1 MLQQEVKEIKD
12 LKDTRSTFVVVDDH
26 PPIREFSKRVLE
38 ENFPNC
44 NVLEAK
50 SGLEAIEL
58 SLKNK
63 PSLVIMD
70 IAMPDLDGI
79 EATQRIVKDLPQ
91 TGVVIYSNYGDE
103 VYVRK
108 IRQTV
113 PVDRAFAYVLKTAS
127 QEQFAQAI
135 KQVYAGEVWLHPDV
149 QQVVWKLNVNKKSTQ
164 LTEIQQQIL
173 IAVSIGKTNDWIA
186 EKLYMS
192 NKTIQYHLYSIYD
205 KLGINSAVKKVN
217 PRNEVVCVS
226 LLKGLVDLQ
235 DLKAAYEK
243 ENH

>member
-1 MLQQEVKEIKD
+1 MNPDVKD
-12 LKDTRSTFVVVDDH
+12 TFVVVDDH
-26 PPIREFSKRVLE
+26 PPIREFSKRILK

-44 NVLEAK
+44 NILEADNGQK
-50 SGLEAIEL
+50 AVDL
-58 SLKNK
+58 SLSYK
-63 PSLVIMD
+63 PQLVIMD
-70 IAMPDLDGI
+70 IAMPVLDGI
-79 EATQRIVKDLPQ
+79 AATQKIVQNLPD
-91 TGVVIYSNYGDE
+91 TGIVIYSNYGDE

-113 PVDRAFAYVLKTAS
+113 PVERAFAYVLKTAS
-127 QEQFAQAI
+127 QDQFTQAI
-135 KQVYAGEVWLHPDV
+135 KQVYSGEVWLHPDV

-192 NKTIQYHLYSIYD
+192 NKTIQYHLYSVYD
-205 KLGINSAVKKVN
+205 KLGINNSQKKVN

-226 LLKGLVDLQ
+226 LLKGLIDLV

-243 ENH
+243 ESV

>member
-1 MLQQEVKEIKD
+1 MNPNVKD
-12 LKDTRSTFVVVDDH
+12 TFVVVDDH
-26 PPIREFSKRVLE
+26 PPIREFSKRILT
-38 ENFPNC
+38 ENFPSC
-44 NVLEAK
+44 NVLEADNGQK
-50 SGLEAIEL
+50 AVDL
-58 SLKNK
+58 SLSYK
-63 PSLVIMD
+63 PQLVIMD
-70 IAMPDLDGI
+70 IAMPVLDGI
-79 EATQRIVKDLPQ
+79 EATQKIVQNLPD
-91 TGVVIYSNYGDE
+91 TGIVIYSNYGDE

-113 PVDRAFAYVLKTAS
+113 PHDRAFAYVLKTAS
-127 QEQFAQAI
+127 QDQFTQAI
-135 KQVYAGEVWLHPDV
+135 KQVYQGEVWLHPDV

-205 KLGINSAVKKVN
+205 KLGINNSQKKVN

-226 LLKGLVDLQ
+226 LLKGLLDLQ

-243 ENH
+243 ESV

>member
-1 MLQQEVKEIKD
+1 MQ
-12 LKDTRSTFVVVDDH
+12 STFVVADDH
-26 PPIREFSKRVLE
+26 PPIRAFSRNVLK
-38 ENFPNC
+38 ENFPDC
-44 NVLEAK
+44 NIFEAENGNK
-50 SGLEAIEL
+50 AVEL

-70 IAMPDLDGI
+70 IAMPELDGI
-79 EATQRIVKDLPQ
+79 EATQKIVQSLPG
-91 TGVVIYSNYGDE
+91 TGIVIYSNYGDE

-113 PVDRAFAYVLKTAS
+113 PLDRAFAYVLKTAS
-127 QEQFAQAI
+127 QEQFTQAI

-149 QQVVWKLNVNKKSTQ
+149 QQVVWKLNVSKKSTQ

-192 NKTIQYHLYSIYD
+192 NKTVQYHLYSIYD
-205 KLGINSAVKKVN
+205 KLGINSALKKVN

-226 LLKGLVDLQ
+226 LLKGLIDPQ
-235 DLKAAYEK
+235 DLKVAYER

>member
-1 MLQQEVKEIKD
+1 MEQTQN
-12 LKDTRSTFVVVDDH
+12 TFVVVDDH
-26 PPIREFSKRVLE
+26 PPIRAFSKNVLKE
-38 ENFPNC
+38 TFPNC
-44 NVLEAK
+44 TVIEADN
-50 SGLEAIEL
+50 GLKAVEL
-58 SLKNK
+58 SIKNK

-70 IAMPDLDGI
+70 IAMPELDGI
-79 EATQRIVKDLPQ
+79 EATQQIVQSLPN
-91 TGVVIYSNYGDE
+91 TGIVIYSNFGDE

-127 QEQFAQAI
+127 QEQFTQAI
-135 KQVYAGEVWLHPDV
+135 KQVYSGEVWLHPEV

-173 IAVSIGKTNDWIA
+173 IAVAIGKTNDWIA

-205 KLGINSAVKKVN
+205 KLGINSAQKKVN
-217 PRNEVVCVS
+217 PRNEVVCVT
-226 LLKGLVDLQ
+226 LLKGLIDLQ

>member
-1 MLQQEVKEIKD
+1 MTTETIG
-12 LKDTRSTFVVVDDH
+12 LKDTFVVVDDH
-26 PPIREFSKRVLE
+26 PPIRSFSKTILK

-44 NVLEAK
+44 TILEAK
-50 SGLEAIEL
+50 NGREAIEL
-58 SLKNK
+58 SLSNK

-70 IAMPDLDGI
+70 IAMPDMDGI
-79 EATQRIVKDLPQ
+79 EATQRIVQSLPS
-91 TGVVIYSNYGDE
+91 TGVLIYSNYGDE

-113 PVDRAFAYVLKTAS
+113 PVDRAFGYVLKTAT
-127 QEQFAQAI
+127 QEQFTQAI
-135 KQVYAGEVWLHPDV
+135 KQVHSGEVWLHPDV

-164 LTEIQQQIL
+164 LTDIQQQIL

-205 KLGINSAVKKVN
+205 KLGINSAAKKVN

-226 LLKGLVDLQ
+226 LLKGLIDLQ
-235 DLKAAYEK
+235 DLKIAYEK
-243 ENH
+243 ENQ

>member
-1 MLQQEVKEIKD
+1 MTSQ
-12 LKDTRSTFVVVDDH
+12 DTFLVVDDH
-26 PPIREFSKRVLE
+26 PPIRAFSKRVLE
-38 ENFPNC
+38 ENFSNC
-44 NVLEAK
+44 KVLEAEN
-50 SGLEAIEL
+50 GLQAIEL
-58 SLKNK
+58 SLKAK

-70 IAMPDLDGI
+70 IAMQELDGV
-79 EATQRIVKDLPQ
+79 EATQRIVQNLPQ
-91 TGVVIYSNYGDE
+91 TGIVIYSNYGDE

-113 PVDRAFAYVLKTAS
+113 RLERAFAYVLKTAS
-127 QEQFAQAI
+127 QDQLTQAI
-135 KQVYAGEVWLHPDV
+135 KQVYSGEVWLHPDV

-173 IAVSIGKTNDWIA
+173 IAVAIGKTNDWIA

-205 KLGINSAVKKVN
+205 KLGINSALKKVN

-226 LLKGLVDLQ
+226 LLKGLIDLQ

>member
-1 MLQQEVKEIKD
+1 MTQETLSKD
-12 LKDTRSTFVVVDDH
+12 TFVVVDDH
-26 PPIREFSKRVLE
+26 PPIRAFSKNVLK
-38 ENFPNC
+38 ENFPGC
-44 NVLEAK
+44 NVLEAET
-50 SGLEAIEL
+50 GLKAVEL

-70 IAMPDLDGI
+70 IAMPELDGI
-79 EATQRIVKDLPQ
+79 EATQRIIKDLPN
-91 TGVVIYSNYGDE
+91 TGIVIYSNYGDE

-127 QEQFAQAI
+127 QDQFTQAI
-135 KQVYAGEVWLHPDV
+135 KQVYSGEVWLHPDV
-149 QQVVWKLNVNKKSTQ
+149 QQVVWKLNVNKKTTQ

-173 IAVSIGKTNDWIA
+173 IAVAIGKTNDWIA

-205 KLGINSAVKKVN
+205 KLGINSAIKKVN

-226 LLKGLVDLQ
+226 LLKGLIDLVDL
-235 DLKAAYEK
+235 KSAYEK

>member
-1 MLQQEVKEIKD
+1 MSQTAT
-12 LKDTRSTFVVVDDH
+12 KDTFVIVDDH
-26 PPIREFSKRVLE
+26 PPIRAFSRSILKE
-38 ENFPNC
+38 SFPDC
-44 NVLEAK
+44 SILEADT
-50 SGLEAIEL
+50 GLKAVEL

-70 IAMPDLDGI
+70 IAMPELDGI
-79 EATQRIVKDLPQ
+79 EATQRIIQSLPQ
-91 TGVVIYSNYGDE
+91 TGIVIYSNYGDE

-127 QEQFAQAI
+127 QEQFTQAI
-135 KQVYAGEVWLHPDV
+135 KQVYSGEVWLHPDV

-173 IAVSIGKTNDWIA
+173 LAVAIGKTNDWIA

-192 NKTIQYHLYSIYD
+192 NKTVQYHLYSIYD
-205 KLGINSAVKKVN
+205 KLGINSAHKKVN
-217 PRNEVVCVS
+217 PRNEVICVS
-226 LLKGLVDLQ
+226 LLKGLLDLT
-235 DLKAAYEK
+235 DMKAAYEK
-243 ENH
+243 ENN

>member
-1 MLQQEVKEIKD
+1 MTNQ
-12 LKDTRSTFVVVDDH
+12 DTFLVVDDH
-26 PPIREFSKRVLE
+26 PPIRAFSKNILK

-50 SGLEAIEL
+50 SGSEAINL

-63 PSLVIMD
+63 PNLVIMD
-70 IAMPDLDGI
+70 IAMPDIDGI
-79 EATQRIVKDLPQ
+79 EATQKIVQNSPE

-127 QEQFAQAI
+127 QEQFTQAI
-135 KQVYAGEVWLHPDV
+135 KQVYSGEVWLHPDV
-149 QQVVWKLNVNKKSTQ
+149 QQVVWKLNINKKSTQ
-164 LTEIQQQIL
+164 LTDIQQQIL
-173 IAVSIGKTNDWIA
+173 IAVAIGKTNDWIA

-205 KLGINSAVKKVN
+205 KLGINSAQKKVN
-217 PRNEVVCVS
+217 PRNEVVCVC
-226 LLKGLVDLQ
+226 LLKGLLDLQ
-235 DLKAAYEK
+235 DLKVAYEK

>member
-1 MLQQEVKEIKD
+1 MSLGAINQ
-12 LKDTRSTFVVVDDH
+12 KDTFIVVDDH
-26 PPIREFSKRVLE
+26 PPIRSFSKTILK

-44 NVLEAK
+44 TVLEAINGK
-50 SGLEAIEL
+50 EAIEL
-58 SLKNK
+58 SLSNK

-70 IAMPDLDGI
+70 IAMPDMDGI
-79 EATQRIVKDLPQ
+79 EATQKIVQNLPS
-91 TGVVIYSNYGDE
+91 TGVLIYSNYGDE

-113 PVDRAFAYVLKTAS
+113 PVDRAFGYVLKTAT
-127 QEQFAQAI
+127 QEQFTQAI
-135 KQVYAGEVWLHPDV
+135 KQVYSGEVWLHPDV
-149 QQVVWKLNVNKKSTQ
+149 QQVVWKLNINKKNTQ
-164 LTEIQQQIL
+164 LTDIQQQIL

-205 KLGINSAVKKVN
+205 KLGINSAAKKVN

-226 LLKGLVDLQ
+226 LLKGLIDLQ
-235 DLKAAYEK
+235 DLKVAYEK
-243 ENH
+243 ENQ

>member
-1 MLQQEVKEIKD
+1 MTQEA
-12 LKDTRSTFVVVDDH
+12 LKDVFVVADDH
-26 PPIREFSKRVLE
+26 PPIRAFTKSILK

-50 SGLEAIEL
+50 NGQEAVDL

-63 PSLVIMD
+63 PSLVVMD
-70 IAMPDLDGI
+70 IAMPELDGI
-79 EATQRIVKDLPQ
+79 AATQKIVQNLPG
-91 TGVVIYSNYGDE
+91 TGIVIYSNYGDE

-113 PVDRAFAYVLKTAS
+113 PVDRAFGYILKTAS

-135 KQVYAGEVWLHPDV
+135 KQVYSGEVWLHPDV
-149 QQVVWKLNVNKKSTQ
+149 QQVVWKLNVSKKSTQ
-164 LTEIQQQIL
+164 LTEIQQRIL
-173 IAVSIGKTNDWIA
+173 TAVGIGKTNDWIA

-205 KLGINSAVKKVN
+205 KLGINSTIKKVN

-226 LLKGLVDLQ
+226 LLRGLLDLQ
-235 DLKAAYEK
+235 DLKEAYER

>member
-1 MLQQEVKEIKD
+1 MQETVKDI
-12 LKDTRSTFVVVDDH
+12 FIVADDH
-26 PPIREFSKRVLE
+26 PPIRAFSKNILKE
-38 ENFPNC
+38 TFPSC

-50 SGLEAIEL
+50 NGQEAVDL

-63 PSLVIMD
+63 PSLVVMD
-70 IAMPDLDGI
+70 IAMPELDGI
-79 EATQRIVKDLPQ
+79 AATQKIVHNLPG
-91 TGVVIYSNYGDE
+91 TGIVIYSNYGDE

-113 PVDRAFAYVLKTAS
+113 PVDRAFGYILKTAS
-127 QEQFAQAI
+127 QEQFVQAI
-135 KQVYAGEVWLHPDV
+135 KQVYSGEVWLHPDV

-173 IAVSIGKTNDWIA
+173 TVVAIGKTNDWIA

-205 KLGINSAVKKVN
+205 KLGINSTAKKVN

-226 LLKGLVDLQ
+226 LLRGLLDLQ
-235 DLKAAYEK
+235 DLKEAYER

>member
-1 MLQQEVKEIKD
+1 MSQAT
-12 LKDTRSTFVVVDDH
+12 LKDTFVVVDDH
-26 PPIREFSKRVLE
+26 PPIRAFSKSVLK
-38 ENFPNC
+38 ENFPDC
-44 NVLEAK
+44 TVFEAET
-50 SGLEAIEL
+50 GLKAVEL

-63 PSLVIMD
+63 PALVIMD
-70 IAMPDLDGI
+70 IAMPELDGI
-79 EATQRIVKDLPQ
+79 EATQRIIKDLPN
-91 TGVVIYSNYGDE
+91 TGIVIYSNYGDE

-127 QEQFAQAI
+127 QDQFTQAI
-135 KQVYAGEVWLHPDV
+135 KQVYSGEVWLHPDV
-149 QQVVWKLNVNKKSTQ
+149 QQVVWKLNINKRTTQ

-173 IAVSIGKTNDWIA
+173 VAVAIGKTNDWIA

-205 KLGINSAVKKVN
+205 KLGINSALKKVN
-217 PRNEVVCVS
+217 PRNEVVCVT
-226 LLKGLVDLQ
+226 LLKGLLDLA
-235 DLKAAYEK
+235 DLKSAYEK

>member
-1 MLQQEVKEIKD
+1 MNQETLGKD
-12 LKDTRSTFVVVDDH
+12 TFVIVDDHAPIRAFSKSVLKDT
-26 PPIREFSKRVLE
+26 
-38 ENFPNC
+38 FPNC
-44 NVLEAK
+44 TVLEAEI
-50 SGLEAIEL
+50 GLKAVEL

-70 IAMPDLDGI
+70 IAMPELDGI
-79 EATQRIVKDLPQ
+79 EATQRIIKDLPN
-91 TGVVIYSNYGDE
+91 TGIVIYSNYGDE

-113 PVDRAFAYVLKTAS
+113 PVYRAFAYVLKTAS
-127 QEQFAQAI
+127 QDQFTQAI
-135 KQVYAGEVWLHPDV
+135 KQVYSGEVWLHPDV
-149 QQVVWKLNVNKKSTQ
+149 QQVVWKLNLNRKSTQ

-205 KLGINSAVKKVN
+205 KLGINSALKKVN

-226 LLKGLVDLQ
+226 LLKGLIDLT
-235 DLKAAYEK
+235 DLKTAYEK

>member
-1 MLQQEVKEIKD
+1 MTQTET
-12 LKDTRSTFVVVDDH
+12 KDTFVIVDDH
-26 PPIREFSKRVLE
+26 PPIRAFSKSILK

-44 NVLEAK
+44 TVIEAEN
-50 SGLEAIEL
+50 GLKAVEI

-70 IAMPDLDGI
+70 IAMPELDGI
-79 EATQRIVKDLPQ
+79 EATQRIIQSLPQ
-91 TGVVIYSNYGDE
+91 TGIVIYSNYGDE

-127 QEQFAQAI
+127 QEQFTQAI
-135 KQVYAGEVWLHPDV
+135 KQVYSGEVWLHPDV

-173 IAVSIGKTNDWIA
+173 LTVAIGKTNDWIA

-205 KLGINSAVKKVN
+205 KLGINSAHKKVN

-226 LLKGLVDLQ
+226 LLKGLLDLS
-235 DLKAAYEK
+235 DMKAAYEK

>member
-1 MLQQEVKEIKD
+1 MNQETLV
-12 LKDTRSTFVVVDDH
+12 KDTFVIVDDH
-26 PPIREFSKRVLE
+26 PPIRAFSKSILK

-44 NVLEAK
+44 NILEAE
-50 SGLEAIEL
+50 SGLKAVEL

-70 IAMPDLDGI
+70 IAMPELDGI
-79 EATQRIVKDLPQ
+79 EATQRIIKDLPN
-91 TGVVIYSNYGDE
+91 TGIVIYSNYGDE

-127 QEQFAQAI
+127 QDQFAQAI
-135 KQVYAGEVWLHPDV
+135 KQVYSGEVWLHPDV
-149 QQVVWKLNVNKKSTQ
+149 QQVVWKLNLNKKSTQ
-164 LTEIQQQIL
+164 LTDIQQQIL

-205 KLGINSAVKKVN
+205 KLGINSALKKVN

-226 LLKGLVDLQ
+226 LLKGLIDLV

>member
-1 MLQQEVKEIKD
+1 MPEAPV
-12 LKDTRSTFVVVDDH
+12 KDTFIVVDDH
-26 PPIREFSKRVLE
+26 PPIREFSKNILK
-38 ENFPNC
+38 ENFPSC
-44 NVLEAK
+44 NILEADNGQK
-50 SGLEAIEL
+50 AIDL
-58 SLKNK
+58 SLSHK

-70 IAMPDLDGI
+70 IAMPILDGI
-79 EATQRIVKDLPQ
+79 EATQKIVQSLPD
-91 TGVVIYSNYGDE
+91 TGIIIYSNYGDE

-113 PVDRAFAYVLKTAS
+113 PSDRAFAYVLKTAS
-127 QEQFAQAI
+127 QDQFTQAI
-135 KQVYAGEVWLHPDV
+135 KQVYSGEVWLHPDV

-173 IAVSIGKTNDWIA
+173 LAVAIGKTNDWIA

-205 KLGINSAVKKVN
+205 KLGINSSQKKVN

-226 LLKGLVDLQ
+226 LLKGLIDLQ
-235 DLKAAYEK
+235 DIKSAYER
-243 ENH
+243 ELPA

>member
-1 MLQQEVKEIKD
+1 MNPDVKD
-12 LKDTRSTFVVVDDH
+12 TFVVVDDH
-26 PPIREFSKRVLE
+26 PPIREFSKRILK

-44 NVLEAK
+44 NILEADNGQK
-50 SGLEAIEL
+50 AVDL
-58 SLKNK
+58 SLSYK
-63 PSLVIMD
+63 PQLVIMD
-70 IAMPDLDGI
+70 IAMPVLDGI
-79 EATQRIVKDLPQ
+79 AATQKIVQNLPD
-91 TGVVIYSNYGDE
+91 TGIVIYSNYGDE

-113 PVDRAFAYVLKTAS
+113 PVERAFAYVLKTAS
-127 QEQFAQAI
+127 QDQFTQAI
-135 KQVYAGEVWLHPDV
+135 KQVYSGEVWLHPDV

-192 NKTIQYHLYSIYD
+192 NKTIQYHLYSVYD
-205 KLGINSAVKKVN
+205 KLGINNSQKKVN

-226 LLKGLVDLQ
+226 LLRGLLDPV
-235 DLKAAYEK
+235 DLKAAYER
-243 ENH
+243 ESPV

>member
-1 MLQQEVKEIKD
+1 MNQQQ
-12 LKDTRSTFVVVDDH
+12 TNNTFLVVDDH
-26 PPIREFSKRVLE
+26 PPIRSFSKNILQA
-38 ENFPNC
+38 NFPDC
-44 NVLEAK
+44 NVIEADNGK
-50 SGLEAIEL
+50 SAVDL
-58 SLKNK
+58 SFTYK

-70 IAMPDLDGI
+70 IAMPGLDGI
-79 EATQRIVKDLPQ
+79 EATQKIVKELPQ

-127 QEQFAQAI
+127 QEQFTQAI
-135 KQVYAGEVWLHPDV
+135 KQVYSGEVWLHPEV
-149 QQVVWKLNVNKKSTQ
+149 QQVVWKLNVNKKSSQ

-173 IAVSIGKTNDWIA
+173 LAVAIGKTNDWIA

-205 KLGINSAVKKVN
+205 KLGINSTPKKVN
-217 PRNEVVCVS
+217 PRNEVICVS
-226 LLKGLVDLQ
+226 LLKGLLDLQ
-235 DLKAAYEK
+235 DMKTAFEK
-243 ENH
+243 ENA

>member
-1 MLQQEVKEIKD
+1 MPETLV
-12 LKDTRSTFVVVDDH
+12 KDTFIVADDH
-26 PPIREFSKRVLE
+26 PPIRSFSKTVLKE
-38 ENFPNC
+38 TFPDC
-44 NVLEAK
+44 NVLEAEDGRK
-50 SGLEAIEL
+50 AIEL

-70 IAMPDLDGI
+70 IAMPDIDGI
-79 EATQRIVKDLPQ
+79 EATQKIIQNLPG
-91 TGVVIYSNYGDE
+91 TGIVIYSNYGDE

-127 QEQFAQAI
+127 QEQFTQAI
-135 KQVYAGEVWLHPDV
+135 KQVYCGEVWLHPDV
-149 QQVVWKLNVNKKSTQ
+149 QQVVWKLNVTKKSTQ

-173 IAVSIGKTNDWIA
+173 LAVAIGKTNDWIA

-205 KLGINSAVKKVN
+205 KLGINSTIKKVN

-226 LLKGLVDLQ
+226 LLKGLLDLQ
-235 DLKAAYEK
+235 DLKEAYEK

>member
-1 MLQQEVKEIKD
+1 MNQETLVKDI
-12 LKDTRSTFVVVDDH
+12 FVVVDDH
-26 PPIREFSKRVLE
+26 PPIRAFSKSILK

-44 NVLEAK
+44 NVLEAE
-50 SGLEAIEL
+50 SGLKAVEL

-70 IAMPDLDGI
+70 IAMPELDGI
-79 EATQRIVKDLPQ
+79 EATQRIIKDLPN
-91 TGVVIYSNYGDE
+91 TGIVIYSNYGDE

-127 QEQFAQAI
+127 QEQFTQAI
-135 KQVYAGEVWLHPDV
+135 KQVYSGEVWLHPDV
-149 QQVVWKLNVNKKSTQ
+149 QQVVWKLNFNKKSTQ

-173 IAVSIGKTNDWIA
+173 IAVAIGKTNDWIA

-205 KLGINSAVKKVN
+205 KLGINSAIKKVN

-226 LLKGLVDLQ
+226 LLKGLLDLA

>member
-1 MLQQEVKEIKD
+1 MNMQQT
-12 LKDTRSTFVVVDDH
+12 KDTFIVADDH
-26 PPIREFSKRVLE
+26 PPIRAFSKSILK
-38 ENFPNC
+38 ENFPDC
-44 NVLEAK
+44 NVLEAE
-50 SGLEAIEL
+50 SGAKAIEL
-58 SLKNK
+58 SLQNK

-70 IAMPDLDGI
+70 IAMPDIDGI
-79 EATQRIVKDLPQ
+79 EATQKIIQSLPQ

-127 QEQFAQAI
+127 QEQFTQAI
-135 KQVYAGEVWLHPDV
+135 KQVYSGEVWLHPDV
-149 QQVVWKLNVNKKSTQ
+149 QQVVWKLNLSKKSTQ

-173 IAVSIGKTNDWIA
+173 IAVAIGKTNDWIA

-205 KLGINSAVKKVN
+205 KLGINSAAKKVN

-226 LLKGLVDLQ
+226 LLKGLIDLQ
-235 DLKAAYEK
+235 DLKQAYEK

>member
-1 MLQQEVKEIKD
+1 MNMVETLTKN
-12 LKDTRSTFVVVDDH
+12 TFVVADDH
-26 PPIREFSKRVLE
+26 PPIRSFSKNVLKE
-38 ENFPNC
+38 TFPGC
-44 NVLEAK
+44 NVFEAEN
-50 SGLEAIEL
+50 GRRALEL
-58 SLKNK
+58 SLENK

-79 EATQRIVKDLPQ
+79 EATQKIIQSLPN
-91 TGVVIYSNYGDE
+91 TGIVIYSNYGDE

-127 QEQFAQAI
+127 QEQFTQAI
-135 KQVYAGEVWLHPDV
+135 KQVYSGEVWLHPDV

-173 IAVSIGKTNDWIA
+173 LAVGIGKTNDWIA

-192 NKTIQYHLYSIYD
+192 NKTIQYHLYSVYD
-205 KLGINSAVKKVN
+205 KLGINSAAKKVN

-226 LLKGLVDLQ
+226 LLKGLIDLQ

>member
-1 MLQQEVKEIKD
+1 MQ
-12 LKDTRSTFVVVDDH
+12 DTKQLNTTFIVADDH
-26 PPIREFSKRVLE
+26 PPIRAFSKSILKE
-38 ENFPNC
+38 TFPNC
-44 NVLEAK
+44 TVLEAETGQK
-50 SGLEAIEL
+50 AVEL

-63 PSLVIMD
+63 PSLVVMD

-79 EATQRIVKDLPQ
+79 EATQKIIQSLPQ
-91 TGVVIYSNYGDE
+91 TGIVIYSNYGDE

-127 QEQFAQAI
+127 QDQFTQAI

-173 IAVSIGKTNDWIA
+173 IAVAIGKTNDWIA

-205 KLGINSAVKKVN
+205 KLGINSAAKKVN

-226 LLKGLVDLQ
+226 LLKGLIDLQ
-235 DLKAAYEK
+235 DLKQGYEK
-243 ENH
+243 ENC

>member
-1 MLQQEVKEIKD
+1 MQEQLTKD
-12 LKDTRSTFVVVDDH
+12 TFVVVDDH
-26 PPIREFSKRVLE
+26 PPIRAFSKSILK

-44 NVLEAK
+44 TVLEADTGSK
-50 SGLEAIEL
+50 ALEL

-70 IAMPDLDGI
+70 IAMPELDGI
-79 EATQRIVKDLPQ
+79 EATQKIIQNLPQ
-91 TGVVIYSNYGDE
+91 TGIVIYSNYGDE

-127 QEQFAQAI
+127 QDQFTQAI
-135 KQVYAGEVWLHPDV
+135 KQVYSGEVWLHPDV

-164 LTEIQQQIL
+164 LTDIQQQIL

-186 EKLYMS
+186 EKLFMS

-205 KLGINSAVKKVN
+205 KLGINSAHKKVN

-226 LLKGLVDLQ
+226 LIKGLIDLQ

-243 ENH
+243 ENT

>member
-1 MLQQEVKEIKD
+1 MLETVTQD
-12 LKDTRSTFVVVDDH
+12 TFVIADDH
-26 PPIREFSKRVLE
+26 PPIRAFSKNILK

-44 NVLEAK
+44 NILEAENGSK
-50 SGLEAIEL
+50 AVEL

-70 IAMPDLDGI
+70 IAMQELDGI
-79 EATQRIVKDLPQ
+79 EATQKIISSLPQ
-91 TGVVIYSNYGDE
+91 TGIVIYSNYGDE

-127 QEQFAQAI
+127 QEQFTQAI
-135 KQVYAGEVWLHPDV
+135 KQVHSGEVWLHPDV
-149 QQVVWKLNVNKKSTQ
+149 QQVVWRLNLNKKSTQ
-164 LTEIQQQIL
+164 LTDIQQQIL
-173 IAVSIGKTNDWIA
+173 LAVSIGKTNDWIA

-205 KLGINSAVKKVN
+205 KLGINSAAKKVN

-226 LLKGLVDLQ
+226 LLRGLIDAQ

>member
-1 MLQQEVKEIKD
+1 MNITEPKISKD
-12 LKDTRSTFVVVDDH
+12 TFVVVDDH
-26 PPIREFSKRVLE
+26 PPIRAFSKTILK

-44 NVLEAK
+44 TVLEAK
-50 SGLEAIEL
+50 TGSEAIEL
-58 SLKNK
+58 SLNNK
-63 PSLVIMD
+63 PALVIMD
-70 IAMPDLDGI
+70 IAMPELDGI
-79 EATQRIVKDLPQ
+79 EATQKIVQSLPQ

-113 PVDRAFAYVLKTAS
+113 PVDRAFGYVLKTAT
-127 QEQFAQAI
+127 QEQFTQAI
-135 KQVYAGEVWLHPDV
+135 KQVYSGEVWLHPDV
-149 QQVVWKLNVNKKSTQ
+149 QQVVWKLNVNKRSTQ

-173 IAVSIGKTNDWIA
+173 IAVGIGKTNDWIA

-192 NKTIQYHLYSIYD
+192 NKTIQYHLYSVYD
-205 KLGINSAVKKVN
+205 KLGINSAAKKVN
-217 PRNEVVCVS
+217 PRNEVICVS
-226 LLKGLVDLQ
+226 LLKGLLDIQ

>member
-1 MLQQEVKEIKD
+1 MHETLVKN
-12 LKDTRSTFVVVDDH
+12 TFVVADDH
-26 PPIREFSKRVLE
+26 PPIRSFSKNVLKE
-38 ENFPNC
+38 TFPGC
-44 NVLEAK
+44 NVLEAENGK
-50 SGLEAIEL
+50 KALEL
-58 SLKNK
+58 SLQNK
-63 PSLVIMD
+63 PSLIVMD
-70 IAMPDLDGI
+70 IAMPDVDGI
-79 EATQRIVKDLPQ
+79 EATQKIIQSLPN
-91 TGVVIYSNYGDE
+91 TGIIIYSNYGEE

-127 QEQFAQAI
+127 QEQFTQAI
-135 KQVYAGEVWLHPDV
+135 KQVYSGEVWLHPDV
-149 QQVVWKLNVNKKSTQ
+149 QQVVWKLNLNKKSTQ

-173 IAVSIGKTNDWIA
+173 LAVGIGKTNDWIA

-205 KLGINSAVKKVN
+205 KLGINSAAKKVN
-217 PRNEVVCVS
+217 PRNEVICVS
-226 LLKGLVDLQ
+226 LLKGLIDLQ